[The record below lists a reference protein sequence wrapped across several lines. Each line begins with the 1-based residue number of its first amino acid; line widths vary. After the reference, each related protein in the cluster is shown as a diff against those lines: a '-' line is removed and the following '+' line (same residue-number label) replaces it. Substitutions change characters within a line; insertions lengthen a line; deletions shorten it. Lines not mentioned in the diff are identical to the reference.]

1 MNGLNVSRNAVKSI
15 ILSAIILSISV
26 GSAFAA
32 AQRVSYERLEGLFLT
47 GQFDTVVSESRALID
62 SGYGRREDI
71 YYLRGL
77 SELKL
82 NRFADARESFGYIT
96 SKYPNSRKAFDARLG
111 TGDSYMLAG
120 ELNSAVGIYLRML
133 DDFRSDKNLPVV
145 YSRLASCYSGLGV
158 RDKADYYRN
167 MANQASPLSFEA
179 KGQTA
184 VAQTRTVVPSAQ
196 VAMAQAR
203 ATASQVAV
211 TQTRA
216 TAPQVAVVPK
226 KTPMTNISPQVAI
239 APSPA
244 TASQVAIAQTRATA
258 SQTSED
264 MDVILATDKTISIQ
278 VGSFKNRRNAEKLA
292 RKLSSTGF
300 ESRVEIPVAEHDKL
314 YRVKV
319 GRVSSRAEAE
329 ALQARL
335 KAAGYATKICDGEV
349 CE

>member
-1 MNGLNVSRNAVKSI
+1 MNGLKVSGNAVKSI

-32 AQRVSYERLEGLFLT
+32 TQRASYERLEGLFLE
-47 GQFDTVVSESRALID
+47 GRFDVVVFESKTLID
-62 SGYGRREDI
+62 SGYGRREDM
-71 YYLRGL
+71 YYLKGL

-96 SKYPNSRKAFDARLG
+96 SKYPNSRKAFDVRLG

-145 YSRLASCYSGLGV
+145 YSRLASCYNGLGV

-179 KGQTA
+179 KGQIA
-184 VAQTRTVVPSAQ
+184 VAPART
-196 VAMAQAR
+196 
-203 ATASQVAV
+203 
-211 TQTRA
+211 
-216 TAPQVAVVPK
+216 
-226 KTPMTNISPQVAI
+226 I
-239 APSPA
+239 APSA
-244 TASQVAIAQTRATA
+244 QVAIAQTRAAASQVAIAPTPATA

-264 MDVILATDKTISIQ
+264 MDVILATDKTISVQ

-292 RKLSSTGF
+292 RKLTSAGY
-300 ESRVEIPVAEHDKL
+300 EGRVEIPVAQHDKL

-319 GRVSSRAEAE
+319 GRVSSRLEAD